1 MMAQAKRTKP
11 SWMSSRIS
19 DRMRSRRN
27 QCSRAKPCSTTQRY
41 TPSPESCCSPR
52 RAMTAIGVE
61 RIRTLGAGCASAG
74 SHAGGQV
81 AQGRGGHIDAGRVDK
96 DAEAPGRTG
105 DLGRE
110 PVYQEGTRP
119 DTDPHLNHPPPHT
132 GWKRL
137 TDGDSATSVNPVF
150 RSTRTISCLVACT
163 AIVYTLLIRRITGLP
178 GPSRAGGGR
187 IGGTPTRWRL

>member
-1 MMAQAKRTKP
+1 MLNHKTCLRSRGNTQAQAGTGEEP
-11 SWMSSRIS
+11 
-19 DRMRSRRN
+19 
-27 QCSRAKPCSTTQRY
+27 
-41 TPSPESCCSPR
+41 PR
-52 RAMTAIGVE
+52 E
-61 RIRTLGAGCASAG
+61 LKGCWVS
-74 SHAGGQV
+74 
-81 AQGRGGHIDAGRVDK
+81 
-96 DAEAPGRTG
+96 
-105 DLGRE
+105 
-110 PVYQEGTRP
+110 RP

-150 RSTRTISCLVACT
+150 RRTRTISCLVACT